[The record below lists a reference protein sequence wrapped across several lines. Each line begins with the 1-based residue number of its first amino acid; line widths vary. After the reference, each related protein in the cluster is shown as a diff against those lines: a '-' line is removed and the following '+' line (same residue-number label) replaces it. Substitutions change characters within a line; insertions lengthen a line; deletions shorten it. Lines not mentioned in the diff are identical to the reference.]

1 MSVEEIM
8 ACSEI
13 KLLLLGDGKFAEI
26 RNIRTPTLLGTW
38 PCPTHNTQNGKTS
51 HTETTTNK
59 RKRTK
64 TTFRDGCKSGSLI
77 VTRQAI
83 KSSRETPTHSPKKV
97 HNKPHHERI
106 STRPLHDNRSDIDY
120 SVLNDGYDV
129 KTSSPKRRRRHSSRP

>member
-26 RNIRTPTLLGTW
+26 RNIRTPTLPGTW
-38 PCPTHNTQNGKTS
+38 PCPTYNTRNGKTP

-64 TTFRDGCKSGSLI
+64 TTCTDGRKPGSLI
-77 VTRQAI
+77 ITRQAI
-83 KSSRETPTHSPKKV
+83 KSSCETPTHSPEKV
-97 HNKPHHERI
+97 HNKLHHE
-106 STRPLHDNRSDIDY
+106 SVDTGQVPQTVFWHYTRFLGFPEFS
-120 SVLNDGYDV
+120 GYHQWQQE
-129 KTSSPKRRRRHSSRP
+129 SQ